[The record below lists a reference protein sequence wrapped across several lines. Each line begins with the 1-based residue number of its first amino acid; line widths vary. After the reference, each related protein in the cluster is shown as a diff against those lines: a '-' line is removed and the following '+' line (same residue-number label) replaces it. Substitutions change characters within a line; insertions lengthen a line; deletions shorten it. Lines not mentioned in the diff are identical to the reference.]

1 MAVSGGFRRIP
12 PGSGGLRWL
21 GCRCDSGVQGSGRRM
36 AEGGGKSPQIQ
47 KVFLNTNDTWLAPA
61 HGKGNASSGPTFR
74 SKLLRRLAS
83 RLAIIASKHFVYKL
97 GIQSGTLHA
106 WSVVVASLLPWLTM
120 ARACFAASYS
130 HRITEGRAL
139 FFENC

>member
-1 MAVSGGFRRIP
+1 M
-12 PGSGGLRWL
+12 
-21 GCRCDSGVQGSGRRM
+21 
-36 AEGGGKSPQIQ
+36 
-47 KVFLNTNDTWLAPA
+47 NTNDTWLAPA

-106 WSVVVASLLPWLTM
+106 WYVVVASLLPWLTM
-120 ARACFAASYS
+120 ARACFAASYFP
-130 HRITEGRAL
+130 RITEGRAL
-139 FFENC
+139 FFENCQIQTVCVVGEITVKCRSLADMPLVKNIELPAYIEVQQIYIS